1 MALRSSLGRLQSQST
16 LFILCDLQD
25 KFRSVAQHFPAILTN
40 TQKLLSCGKQL
51 DINLIVTEQ
60 NPDKLGKTAP
70 ELNVSHAIG
79 VYPKLEFSI
88 MQDVQLKQTIMD
100 MNNVKS
106 MVLFGL
112 ETHICIEQTAIDLLE
127 NNYDVHIVAD
137 CTTSRSI
144 EDRQLAFQRLRQI
157 GCFITTSENV
167 IFKLLGGKTHPK
179 FAHVLPLVAKKST
192 DSGLVSTN
200 ILDA

>member
-1 MALRSSLGRLQSQST
+1 MSFRSTLGRLQSKST

-25 KFRSVAQHFPAILTN
+25 KFRSVAHHYPAILIN
-40 TQKLLSCGKQL
+40 AQKLLYCGKHL

-60 NPDKLGKTAP
+60 NPEKLGKTSP

-79 VYPKLEFSI
+79 VYPKLEFSS
-88 MQDVQLKQTIMD
+88 MKDDTLKQSIIA

-106 MVLFGL
+106 IILFGL
-112 ETHICIEQTAIDLLE
+112 ETHICIEQTAIDLLD

-137 CTTSRSI
+137 CTTSRSA

-157 GCFITTSENV
+157 GCYITTSENV
-167 IFKLLGGKTHPK
+167 IFKLLGGKNHPK
-179 FAHVLPLVAKKST
+179 FKQILPLVAKKSEET
-192 DSGLVSTN
+192 DLAE
-200 ILDA
+200 IKF